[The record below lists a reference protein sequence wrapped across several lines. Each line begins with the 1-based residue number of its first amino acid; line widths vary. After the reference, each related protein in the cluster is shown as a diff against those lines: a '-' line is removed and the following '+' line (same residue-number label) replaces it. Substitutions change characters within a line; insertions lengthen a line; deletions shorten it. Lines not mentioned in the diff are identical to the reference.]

1 MLIIENVYCYTGVE
15 TVQSHA
21 LFFFFFYF
29 QPPEGNPTSQFVEVR
44 RLCIGI
50 KGDTT
55 SAYKDSTSGK
65 LLTTSLTLWLPH
77 PSSVRLGD
85 GDV

>member
-1 MLIIENVYCYTGVE
+1 MCTTILGLRRFKVMRF
-15 TVQSHA
+15 S
-21 LFFFFFYF
+21 FFFFYF

-50 KGDTT
+50 KEDTT
-55 SAYKDSTSGK
+55 GAYKDSTSGK